1 MLENPAGGLLRGKEV
16 ASVVLKEFWG
26 QSEDTGMDISSAK
39 RLKEIVAVLRERELL
54 QGVTPV
60 KVRQVLEDLGP
71 TFVKLGQIISMRPDF
86 LPAEYREELTK
97 LQSDVRPMAFAA
109 VREIVQHEYNQSWDK
124 VFASIDEEAM
134 GSASIAQVHRAEL
147 LHGGRVVIKVQR
159 PGIYDVMAKD
169 IALLKKAISI
179 LNLVR
184 DSDGVVNL
192 ENIVDEMWE
201 IAKQEMDFLIEADHI
216 EEFAHLNK
224 DDEKILCPK
233 VNRRLTTQRILVMEC
248 MEGIPLDDAEGLRAA
263 GVDVE
268 RMGRLLGVNYVKQ
281 IIDDGFFHA
290 DPHPGN
296 IWVKDGRIIWLDLG
310 MMGRLSVRDRSNFRR
325 AVMALVTRDVY
336 GMKEAVLAL
345 GIPRGRVDHARL
357 YDDVAALMNQYGDLD
372 FEHLRA
378 GEVARNIL
386 MVLKSSN
393 IAVPHGFS
401 MFARGVMVMEG
412 VMLKCCPQVNFSE
425 IFAKGLR
432 VSMKKDFSWLAELEK
447 FKRESYVLM
456 KKSMQLPEQIS
467 DILRM
472 TMSGQTK
479 VNLDLTGSQE
489 PLQKLDQMI
498 NRMIMAIISAALLL
512 GSSTICTT
520 QMEPKLMEIPLLG
533 VLGYLAAMLL
543 CSKLLWSII
552 KTDRRNQ

>member
-1 MLENPAGGLLRGKEV
+1 MLR
-16 ASVVLKEFWG
+16 EFLG
-26 QSEDTGMDISSAK
+26 QAEDGSMDISSAR

-86 LPAEYREELTK
+86 LPGEYQLELTK
-97 LQSDVRPMAFAA
+97 LQSEVKPMEFS
-109 VREIVQHEYNQSWDK
+109 VVKEIVQREYNQSWDGI
-124 VFASIDEEAM
+124 FASIDETAM
-134 GSASIAQVHRAEL
+134 GSASIAQVHRASL
-147 LHGGRVVIKVQR
+147 LNGDRVVIKVQR

-169 IALLKKAISI
+169 IALLKKAISL

-192 ENIVDEMWE
+192 ESMVDEMWE
-201 IAKQEMDFLIEADHI
+201 IAKQEMDFLLEADHI

-224 DDEKILCPK
+224 DDENILCPK
-233 VNRRLTTQRILVMEC
+233 VNRQLTTQRILVMEC
-248 MEGIPLDDAEGLRAA
+248 MDGIPLDDAEGLQAA
-263 GVDVE
+263 CVDME
-268 RMGRLLGVNYVKQ
+268 RIGRLLGINYVKQ
-281 IIDDGFFHA
+281 MIDDGFFHA

-310 MMGRLSVRDRSNFRR
+310 MMGRLSVRDRNSFRH
-325 AVMALVTRDVY
+325 AIMALVTNDVY

-345 GIPRGRVDHARL
+345 GIPRGKVDHIQL
-357 YDDVAALMNQYGDLD
+357 YDDVSALMAQYGDLD
-372 FEHLRA
+372 FEHLKA
-378 GEVARNIL
+378 GEVARKIL
-386 MVLKSSN
+386 MVLKSNN
-393 IAVPHGFS
+393 IAIPHGFS
-401 MFARGVMVMEG
+401 MFARGVMIMEG
-412 VMLKCCPQVNFSE
+412 VMTRCCPQVNFSE

-432 VSMKKDFSWLAELEK
+432 VSMEKDFSWLAELNK
-447 FKRESYVLM
+447 FKRDSYMLM

-467 DILRM
+467 DILKM
-472 TMSGQTK
+472 TLSGQTK

-489 PLQKLDQMI
+489 PLQKLDSMI
-498 NRMIMAIISAALLL
+498 NKMIMAIISAALLL

-520 QMEPKLMEIPLLG
+520 QMEPKIMEIPLLG
-533 VLGYLAAMLL
+533 VLGYLAAMVL

-552 KTDRRNQ
+552 KTDRRK